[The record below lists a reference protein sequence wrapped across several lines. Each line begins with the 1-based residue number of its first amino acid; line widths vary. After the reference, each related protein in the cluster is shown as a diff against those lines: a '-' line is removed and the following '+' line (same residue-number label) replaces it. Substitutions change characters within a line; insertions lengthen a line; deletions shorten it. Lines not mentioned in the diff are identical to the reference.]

1 MDSGGGS
8 WSFWCTQL
16 IYPVYIVMG
25 RMVKKPRLEG
35 LVYPEYVFY
44 VAIDMVFVFMV
55 SCLFGYVFMF

>member
-1 MDSGGGS
+1 M
-8 WSFWCTQL
+8 
-16 IYPVYIVMG
+16 VMG

-55 SCLFGYVFMF
+55 SCLCGYVFMF